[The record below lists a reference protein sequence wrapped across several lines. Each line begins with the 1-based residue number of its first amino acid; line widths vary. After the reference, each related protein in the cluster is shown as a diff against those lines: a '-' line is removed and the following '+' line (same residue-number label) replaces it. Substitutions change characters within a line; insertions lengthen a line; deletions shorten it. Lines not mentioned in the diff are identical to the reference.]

1 MTTFRINTP
10 SRWSIGWL
18 LIVVFGTGLL
28 VASVLVYTMFVSY
41 RMTAVSNM
49 AKADGQRIASLAF
62 EHLYS
67 VMRKGSERA
76 EIDELIQHVQRHLP
90 GYRVAIIRGAP
101 VVRQFGD
108 RPGQDVLRRD
118 DPVLAEV
125 LRTGKDFSGQVGPN
139 QRYVLAIRATGE
151 CLGCH
156 ADIQPGEVNGALDV
170 NVPLVMLEA
179 PITDLAYQIMYV
191 VLALLFLLFLVIY
204 LILRSWVSRPIQDL
218 ASVVSM
224 LFKARDYAHK
234 VQVGKVWPREVRVLA
249 VNFNLLMRQV
259 RESHLRLEESSRRD
273 PLTGLFNRRHMD
285 EAFDLAA
292 RDAAVNGRTFA
303 ILQIDLDGFKVI
315 NDQYGH
321 AAGDALL
328 LSVGKALQSAV
339 RESEVVARMGGDEFA
354 VLAFVENN
362 RGAEQL
368 ALRLRQAIESCTL
381 RLNEQIVQAACS
393 VGSALSS
400 EHGNRLADV
409 LEAADLAMYRDKAA
423 RRQQP

>member
-1 MTTFRINTP
+1 MTILRINTP

-18 LIVVFGTGLL
+18 LVMVFVIGLL
-28 VASVLVYTMFVSY
+28 LASVLVYSMFVSY

-76 EIDELIQHVQRHLP
+76 EIDDLILHVQRHLP

-125 LRTGKDFSGQVGPN
+125 LRTGQDYSGQTGLN
-139 QRYVLAIRATGE
+139 QRYVLAIRTTSE
-151 CLGCH
+151 CQACH
-156 ADIQPGEVNGALDV
+156 AGIQPGDVNGVVDV
-170 NVPLVMLEA
+170 SVPLAMLEA

-191 VLALLFLLFLVIY
+191 VLALLFLLFLLTY
-204 LILRSWVSRPIQDL
+204 LVLRGWVSRPIQEL
-218 ASVVSM
+218 AHVVSM
-224 LFKARDYAHK
+224 LFKARDYGHK
-234 VQVGKVWPREVRVLA
+234 VQVGRVWPREVRILA

-292 RDAAVNGRTFA
+292 RDAAGNGRAFA
-303 ILQIDLDGFKVI
+303 ILQIDLDGFKRI

-328 LSVGKALQSAV
+328 LRVGKALQSAV

-354 VLAFVENN
+354 VLAFVENDK
-362 RGAEQL
+362 GAEQL

-393 VGSALSS
+393 IGSALSS
-400 EHGNRLADV
+400 EHGNRLADI
-409 LEAADLAMYRDKAA
+409 LEAADLAMYQDKAA
-423 RRQQP
+423 RKQGR